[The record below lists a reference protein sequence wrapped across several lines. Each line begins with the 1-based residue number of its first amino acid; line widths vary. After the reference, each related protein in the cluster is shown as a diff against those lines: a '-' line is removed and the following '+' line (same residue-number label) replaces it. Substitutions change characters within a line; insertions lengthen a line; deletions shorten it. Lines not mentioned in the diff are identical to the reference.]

1 MRYSMG
7 NLKEELNALFA
18 LVRELEERQKRGD
31 AATAEDVE
39 NVKSLT
45 LTLES
50 ITESMLPEE

>member
-1 MRYSMG
+1 MG
-7 NLKEELNALFA
+7 NIKEELDALFK

-31 AATAEDVE
+31 NATAEDVE

-50 ITESMLPEE
+50 ITESMVPEE

>member
-1 MRYSMG
+1 MG
-7 NLKEELNALFA
+7 NIKEELDALFK

-31 AATAEDVE
+31 TATAEDVE

-50 ITESMLPEE
+50 ITESMVPEE